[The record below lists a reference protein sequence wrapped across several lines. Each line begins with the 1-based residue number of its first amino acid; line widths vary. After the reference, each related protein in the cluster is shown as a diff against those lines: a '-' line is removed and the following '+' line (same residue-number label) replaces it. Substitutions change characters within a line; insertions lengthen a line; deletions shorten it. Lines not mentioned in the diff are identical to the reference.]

1 VLAISQ
7 LMVVLDA
14 TIVNVALPDI
24 ARALEVQS
32 QNDLSWIVTG
42 YTLTFG
48 GFLLL
53 GGKLAD
59 RLGRR
64 KVFLLG
70 AVLFAVASLLGG
82 LAGNLGLLIVARLV
96 QGLGGALMSPA
107 ALSLLTVVFAEGTER
122 NRALG
127 IWAAITAGGAAV
139 GLILG
144 GVLTE
149 YASWRWVL
157 FVNVPIAVLAVVGAL
172 RFVPESR
179 DERARGFDIPGALLV
194 TGGLVALVYA
204 LVKGNDLGWGS
215 TQTVLTLVL
224 AVVLL
229 AGFVV
234 VQRRAAEP
242 LVDFRLFRSKTLLGA
257 DLGALFVGAGIF
269 AVFFFMILWMQQI
282 NGYSPIR
289 SGFAFLPMTLCIGV
303 AAGIGSQ
310 LLGRVGP
317 RPLLIGGPALAALG
331 MLSLG
336 LRLAPDST
344 YLGVVL
350 PSLVLIA
357 LGMGFTFVALTS
369 AAVAGVPQEDAGVAS
384 ALLNAGQQVGGALG
398 LAILTAVSTAR
409 TEAIGRALPGTPQ
422 FVSALV
428 DGWGAGFVV
437 AAASWRSP
445 ASSRP
450 AWSACPRRTPRRRS
464 RTARPPP
471 ADRRRQAQG
480 APGGTKGRPSGAPP
494 SSRARTACVSR
505 WSATRSPS
513 ASRRACRTSSNER
526 VPGRQSRPQAAATS
540 ASSAR
545 RTPSLSRAPCQTV
558 PRTAPTRQ
566 PSPGSNSGSPPS
578 TCRRPWWIS

>member
-1 VLAISQ
+1 MTTTTPGPGSTRLTHADGSDVSKGMALLVLAISQ

-24 ARALEVQS
+24 ARDLQIPS

-64 KVFLLG
+64 KVFLIG
-70 AVLFAVASLLGG
+70 AGLFAVASLLGG

-107 ALSLLTVVFAEGTER
+107 ALSLLTVVFEEGKER

-127 IWAAITAGGAAV
+127 IWAAITAGGAAI

-179 DERARGFDIPGALLV
+179 DERARGFDVPGALLV

-204 LVKGNDLGWGS
+204 LVKGNDLGWSS
-215 TQTVLTLVL
+215 TQTVGTLGL
-224 AVVLL
+224 AAVLL
-229 AGFVV
+229 LAFVV
-234 VQRRAAEP
+234 VQRRAVEP
-242 LVDFRLFRSKTLLGA
+242 LVDFRLFRSRTLLGA
-257 DLGALFVGAGIF
+257 DLGSLFIGAGIF

-282 NGYSPIR
+282 NGYSPVK

-310 LLGRVGP
+310 LLGRIGP
-317 RPLLIGGPALAALG
+317 RPLLVGGPALAAAG

-336 LRLAPDST
+336 LRLEPTSSYT
-344 YLGVVL
+344 TVVL
-350 PSLVLIA
+350 PSLVLLA

-409 TEAIGRALPGTPQ
+409 TEAIGVGQPGTPQ
-422 FVSALV
+422 FLSALV
-428 DGWGAGFVV
+428 EGWGAGFLV
-437 AAASWRSP
+437 AAAFLAVAGIIA
-445 ASSRP
+445 ASLVRVSKED
-450 AWSACPRRTPRRRS
+450 AA
-464 RTARPPP
+464 
-471 ADRRRQAQG
+471 QALKEAG
-480 APGGTKGRPSGAPP
+480 
-494 SSRARTACVSR
+494 
-505 WSATRSPS
+505 
-513 ASRRACRTSSNER
+513 
-526 VPGRQSRPQAAATS
+526 AAA
-540 ASSAR
+540 
-545 RTPSLSRAPCQTV
+545 
-558 PRTAPTRQ
+558 
-566 PSPGSNSGSPPS
+566 G
-578 TCRRPWWIS
+578 

>member
-1 VLAISQ
+1 VHADGREVHKGMALLVLAISQ

-409 TEAIGRALPGTPQ
+409 TEAIGPGAPGTPQ

-437 AAASWRSP
+437 AAGFLAIAGIIAASLVR
-445 ASSRP
+445 
-450 AWSACPRRTPRRRS
+450 
-464 RTARPPP
+464 
-471 ADRRRQAQG
+471 
-480 APGGTKGRPSGAPP
+480 
-494 SSRARTACVSR
+494 VSK
-505 WSATRSPS
+505 
-513 ASRRACRTSSNER
+513 ED
-526 VPGRQSRPQAAATS
+526 AAA
-540 ASSAR
+540 ALKDGA
-545 RTPSLSRAPCQTV
+545 A
-558 PRTAPTRQ
+558 AA
-566 PSPGSNSGSPPS
+566 G
-578 TCRRPWWIS
+578 